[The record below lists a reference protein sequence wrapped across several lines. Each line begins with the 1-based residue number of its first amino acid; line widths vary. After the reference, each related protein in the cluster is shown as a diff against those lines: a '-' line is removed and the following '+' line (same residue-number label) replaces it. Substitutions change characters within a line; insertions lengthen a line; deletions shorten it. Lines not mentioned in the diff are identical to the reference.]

1 MSDERLKR
9 GGDAGSDQ
17 TPGGNERLGRGNP
30 NAGLQTTTNPDETR
44 GSRAAQ
50 DRAITEDR
58 VLTDDERLMMFQ
70 QQFFR
75 EALPDLPEIVGY
87 HVCWLTTT
95 DPRDTVHHRM
105 RLGYEPVKPEDVP
118 AWKHTIVK
126 SGEYEGMIGVN
137 EMLAF
142 KIPLGLWQRYMREV
156 HHDAPARE
164 QEKLTSTVDLL
175 KDQAAGV
182 KGRIDEEEGTASL
195 RRGRPAPAFSRE
207 EGVA

>member
-9 GGDAGSDQ
+9 NGDRSHESSTGAD
-17 TPGGNERLGRGNP
+17 ERLGRGNP
-30 NAGLQTTTNPDETR
+30 NGGLQPTANPDDTR
-44 GSRAAQ
+44 GSRAAA

-58 VLTDDERLMMFQ
+58 VLTDDERLAMFQ

-75 EALPDLPEIVGY
+75 EALPDLPEITGY

-95 DPRDTVHHRM
+95 DPRDTIHHRM

-118 AWKHTIVK
+118 AWKHTVVK

-142 KIPLGLWQRYMREV
+142 KIPLPLWQRYMREV

-164 QEKLTSTVDLL
+164 QEKLTTSVDLL

-182 KGRIDEEEGTASL
+182 KGRIDEEEGTAAL
-195 RRGRPAPAFSRE
+195 RRSRPAPRFDRE